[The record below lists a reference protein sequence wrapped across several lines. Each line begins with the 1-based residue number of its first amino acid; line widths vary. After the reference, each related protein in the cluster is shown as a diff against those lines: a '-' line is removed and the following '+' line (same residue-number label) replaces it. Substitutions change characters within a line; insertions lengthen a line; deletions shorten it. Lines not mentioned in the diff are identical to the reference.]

1 MTLKSLDAIKV
12 LTVRSTSFEAAGD
25 DGSGTV
31 EDAVPAGSYEKGSGS
46 EWVSQELSKSDRP
59 DLASAKIV
67 VSGGIANIFFIYRY
81 CAFID
86 FDIIFYFLYLGRGV
100 KSAENFKM
108 IYDLADKMG
117 AAVGASRA
125 AVDAGFVP
133 NDMQIGQTGKIVA
146 PVSYIIIFKLV
157 QLFSKNYLM
166 NIIITVVKLY
176 LPSYNCVGIVFGN
189 WYFWCHST
197 FSWYERF

>member
-12 LTVRSTSFEAAGD
+12 LTVRSTSFEAATDG
-25 DGSGTV
+25 GSGTV
-31 EDAVPAGSYEKGSGS
+31 EDAVSAGSYEKGSGS

-67 VSGGIANIFFIYRY
+67 VSGGTINIFLNYVILKCIY
-81 CAFID
+81 ILPSL
-86 FDIIFYFLYLGRGV
+86 IYLGRGV

-146 PVSYIIIFKLV
+146 PVSYI
-157 QLFSKNYLM
+157 
-166 NIIITVVKLY
+166 T
-176 LPSYNCVGIVFGN
+176 
-189 WYFWCHST
+189 
-197 FSWYERF
+197 

>member
-1 MTLKSLDAIKV
+1 MKSLDSVKV
-12 LTVRSTSFEAAGD
+12 LTVRSTSFEAAADG
-25 DGSGTV
+25 GSGSI

-46 EWVSQELSKSDRP
+46 EWISQELTKNDRP

-67 VSGGIANIFFIYRY
+67 VSGGIINIIHKIYY
-81 CAFID
+81 YLSIL
-86 FDIIFYFLYLGRGV
+86 FYFFYVYLGRGV

-117 AAVGASRA
+117 AGVGASRA

-146 PVSYIIIFKLV
+146 PVSYNTLKRSE
-157 QLFSKNYLM
+157 SKN
-166 NIIITVVKLY
+166 
-176 LPSYNCVGIVFGN
+176 
-189 WYFWCHST
+189 
-197 FSWYERF
+197 

>member
-1 MTLKSLDAIKV
+1 M
-12 LTVRSTSFEAAGD
+12 LTVRSTSFEAAADG
-25 DGSGTV
+25 GSGTV

-67 VSGGIANIFFIYRY
+67 VSGGSIINISFKIYHKS
-81 CAFID
+81 
-86 FDIIFYFLYLGRGV
+86 IIILVIYLGRGV

-108 IYDLADKMG
+108 IYDLAEKMG
-117 AAVGASRA
+117 AGVGASRA

-146 PVSYIIIFKLV
+146 PVSYDF
-157 QLFSKNYLM
+157 
-166 NIIITVVKLY
+166 VKRLEHTY
-176 LPSYNCVGIVFGN
+176 ICENCMVHCRN
-189 WYFWCHST
+189 CT
-197 FSWYERF
+197 